1 MSSLNTEAFLRALR
15 GLIRPLVRALINHG
29 ITAPAFYRLLKSVY
43 VELANEE
50 FQIDG
55 QKPTDSRITM
65 LTGVHR
71 KDVKNILEN
80 PDTAWEAT
88 RAKTATMA
96 TVLGQWIARTEYQT
110 ESGSPKPLRRISDN
124 GESFE
129 SLVRLVNKDIRPR
142 TVLDELIRQGLIKEE
157 NDGFL
162 SVSDLAVLGPAS
174 DDHKLVFFASN
185 VGDHL
190 AAASENLLSSEPP
203 FFERAVFY
211 NELTEASV
219 NEIEVDARAKA
230 QSFLEDVNDKSSALQ
245 KSDRHV
251 SAPKGRFRFGV
262 YFYREN
268 AQSDESGDE
277 RKSDADQN

>member
-1 MSSLNTEAFLRALR
+1 MSALNTDTFLHALR
-15 GLIRPLVRALINHG
+15 GLIRPLVRALISHG

-43 VELANEE
+43 VEVAHED
-50 FQIDG
+50 FQIEG
-55 QKPTDSRITM
+55 QRPTDSRITL

-71 KDVKNILEN
+71 RDVKSILEN

-96 TVLGQWIARTEYQT
+96 TVLGQWIARAEYQT
-110 ESGSPKPLRRISDN
+110 DSGAPKALPRINTN

-142 TVLDELIRQGLIKEE
+142 TVLDELVRQGLVDESK
-157 NDGFL
+157 DGLL
-162 SVSDLAVLGPAS
+162 SISDIAVLGPAS
-174 DDHKLVFFASN
+174 EDHKLVFFASN

-190 AAASENLLSSEPP
+190 AAASENLLSSDPP
-203 FFERAVFY
+203 FYERAVFY

-219 NEIEVDARAKA
+219 DEIETDARAKA
-230 QSFLEDVNDKSSALQ
+230 QSLLEGINNKSSALQ
-245 KSDRHV
+245 KTDRHV
-251 SAPKGRFRFGV
+251 SGPRDRFRFGV

-268 AQSDESGDE
+268 ARPDNSGDE
-277 RKSDADQN
+277 RKSDGEQN